1 MDTEV
6 LGLGC
11 KLQPVT
17 PPCEPSNPCEVSKL
31 DCDSSVYSDTIPS
44 LLLQMLAIL
53 TNPHSRKKVTIDDI
67 NGMHLAVLKK
77 ENLTLDLEIENLK
90 LKEKEITLR
99 IMKLE
104 SGSNSH

>member
-1 MDTEV
+1 
-6 LGLGC
+6 
-11 KLQPVT
+11 
-17 PPCEPSNPCEVSKL
+17 
-31 DCDSSVYSDTIPS
+31 
-44 LLLQMLAIL
+44 MLAIL

-67 NGMHLAVLKK
+67 NGMYLAVLKK